1 MAKGIPLMGRGP
13 DGKAKIINVD
23 ENGNVK
29 VQPSG
34 NKVLLPINDSF
45 RNTFIQPGQTI
56 LSDWINVQ
64 EYNSFWLM
72 FGTVA
77 LGQGSRI
84 RVQCRTIP
92 FAGHLTQPSYTIFEG
107 ADAGNTNYPRNVAF
121 NVPGQ
126 QIRFEYTNNGTVENR
141 MSTFWLVG
149 IHAQMNWG
157 VVPWTLL

>member
-1 MAKGIPLMGRGP
+1 MAKGIPLMGRDP

-29 VQPSG
+29 VQLSG

-64 EYNSFWLM
+64 EYNSFWLI
-72 FGTVA
+72 FAASTV
-77 LGQGSRI
+77 GQASRI
-84 RVQCRTIP
+84 RVQYRSIS
-92 FAGHLTQPSYTIFEG
+92 FAGHLSPPSYTIFEG
-107 ADAGNTNYPRNVAF
+107 ADTGNVNYPKDVAF

-126 QIRFEYTNNGTVENR
+126 QIRFEYTNNGTIENR
-141 MSTFWLVG
+141 MIQFWLVG

>member
-1 MAKGIPLMGRGP
+1 MAKGIPLMGRDP
-13 DGKAKIINVD
+13 DGKAKMINVD

-29 VQPSG
+29 VQQSG
-34 NKVLLPINDSF
+34 NKVLLPINDAF

-72 FGTVA
+72 FATSVS
-77 LGQGSRI
+77 GQAGRV
-84 RVQCRTIP
+84 RVQYRSIP
-92 FAGHLTQPSYTIFEG
+92 FAGSLSQPSYTLFEG
-107 ADAGNTNYPRNVAF
+107 NSLGNANYPIDVAF

-126 QIRFEYTNNGTVENR
+126 QIRFEYKNDGTGENR
-141 MSTFWLVG
+141 MSQFWLVG
-149 IHAQMNWG
+149 IRAQMNWG